1 MKITLD
7 NTTLDLTPTGKAYR
21 ITLGDKTVD
30 LEILGTQDG
39 KLDLLI
45 DGERVTAYV
54 SSDNAKRWVT
64 INGRTTLLTKQSGS
78 RKNTGGHHHTAGEL
92 TAPMPGQ
99 IRAVNVSEGDVVT
112 KGQTLMILEA
122 MKMEIRIQS
131 PSDGVVKKLF
141 VKQGETVER
150 EQILIEIVDI
160 LTEVLCQANITMNS
174 KLG

>member
-1 MKITLD
+1 MKVIYD
-7 NTTLDLTPTGKAYR
+7 SQTLDLTPASSGKSYR
-21 ITLGDKTVD
+21 ATLGDETVD
-30 LEILGTQDG
+30 VEILQAEDG

-45 DGERVTAYV
+45 GGERVTAYV

-64 INGRTTLLTKQSGS
+64 INGRTHLLTRQSGS
-78 RKNTGGHHHTAGEL
+78 RKSGGGHHHAAGEL

-99 IRAVNVSEGDVVT
+99 VRALNVNEGDAVT

-131 PSDGVVKKLF
+131 PSDGTVNKLF

-150 EQILIEIVDI
+150 EQMLIEIED
-160 LTEVLCQANITMNS
+160 N
-174 KLG
+174 

>member
-7 NTTLDLTPTGKAYR
+7 NTTINFTPTGKSYR
-21 ITLGDKTVD
+21 ATIGDKTV
-30 LEILGTQDG
+30 EVEVLGTQDG

-64 INGRTTLLTKQSGS
+64 FNGRTTLLTKQSGS
-78 RKNTGGHHHTAGEL
+78 RKGAGGHQHAAGEL

-99 IRAVNVSEGDVVT
+99 VRAVNISEGDAVT

-131 PSDGVVKKLF
+131 PNDGTVKKLF
-141 VKQGETVER
+141 VTQGDTVER
-150 EQILIEIVDI
+150 EQMLAEIV
-160 LTEVLCQANITMNS
+160 
-174 KLG
+174 